1 MICSADRRQASAFR
15 EMISIANTSESIRSR
30 PYKKIAEGPL
40 GQLFDALGRHH
51 LVDSKCAK
59 SGKAPR
65 LSTADESRAC

>member
-1 MICSADRRQASAFR
+1 MICSADRKQASAFR

-51 LVDSKCAK
+51 LVEFQVREVWQGASLEY
-59 SGKAPR
+59 G
-65 LSTADESRAC
+65 